1 MPNTD
6 WLKWQEIWMENPL
19 INVDVNQI
27 ENMVTDMHKAIS
39 RCVKVFQE
47 NQSRSIFHLKFIEF

>member
-19 INVDVNQI
+19 INVDANQI
-27 ENMVTDMHKAIS
+27 ESMVTDMHKAIS

-47 NQSRSIFHLKFIEF
+47 NQSRSIFRLKFIEF